1 MLTCQKTYPEM
12 KQCKTYWINPEGDR
26 SIIQSQYNKELQS
39 TQNLQRFSRKI
50 KNIYTFKFELKL
62 ATNERAVYDK
72 PDQSDLP

>member
-1 MLTCQKTYPEM
+1 M
-12 KQCKTYWINPEGDR
+12 KQCKTYLINPEGER

-39 TQNLQRFSRKI
+39 TLNLQRFSI
-50 KNIYTFKFELKL
+50 KKKKYVYTFKFELKL